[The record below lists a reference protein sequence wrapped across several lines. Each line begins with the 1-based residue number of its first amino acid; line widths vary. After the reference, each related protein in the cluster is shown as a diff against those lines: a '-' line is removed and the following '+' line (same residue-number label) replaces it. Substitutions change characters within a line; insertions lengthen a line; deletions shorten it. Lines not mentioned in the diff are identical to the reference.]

1 MQNKIFWVG
10 LIGSV
15 LVLIGSCKKEESDS
29 TATTASC
36 TVSTTPAGSI
46 ALGSNNISGIYSS
59 SWQEVVPS
67 SGCNDNSSALA
78 SWSYQPGGRNSFK
91 YQIIIT
97 SNTSYTIADQWYSDS
112 SCSTSIGYIYYGY
125 ENVEVGDIVSG
136 LTQVYSK
143 VPSSGYK
150 VDQTYSCVTA
160 KGETDN
166 ATTLLNNWFEGSATF
181 TNGEEQ
187 SVAPTAKV
195 YKSYWATDNGSGT
208 SWFWMSEKS
217 TSTYND
223 WSTDDNWYY
232 PTN

>member
-1 MQNKIFWVG
+1 MFWVG
-10 LIGSV
+10 LICSIM
-15 LVLIGSCKKEESDS
+15 VLIGSCKIDESDS

-59 SWQEVVPS
+59 SWHEAVPS

-78 SWSYQPGGRNSFK
+78 SWSYQPSGRNSFK

-125 ENVEVGDIVSG
+125 ENVEVGVSVSG

-150 VDQTYSCVTA
+150 VDQTYSCITA
-160 KGETDN
+160 KG
-166 ATTLLNNWFEGSATF
+166 LSLIHI
-181 TNGEEQ
+181 
-187 SVAPTAKV
+187 
-195 YKSYWATDNGSGT
+195 
-208 SWFWMSEKS
+208 
-217 TSTYND
+217 
-223 WSTDDNWYY
+223 
-232 PTN
+232 